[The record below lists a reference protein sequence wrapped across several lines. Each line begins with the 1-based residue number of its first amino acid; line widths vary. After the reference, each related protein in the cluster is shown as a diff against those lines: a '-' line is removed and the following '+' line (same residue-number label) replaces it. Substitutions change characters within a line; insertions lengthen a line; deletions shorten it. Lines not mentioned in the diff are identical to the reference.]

1 MFHFI
6 SLSRMLPSRFLRSR
20 IVLPRI
26 LAAVTLLTG
35 AFSAACLLADG
46 TQVSFDLP
54 DAIECRDV
62 TPKDFVQA
70 HPTLKVIEAKL
81 RISAR
86 LTQGNENAIV
96 DFRYLITSPGKN
108 LTFQDFPGNTLQST
122 VADDHIEITNSKE
135 NSTGGTADGHL
146 TAEHIL
152 TLGGTKNQSSKTTE
166 QSHYKQIAPKTLVLA
181 TGTTDREHGV
191 FFKLRPSPDQSL
203 EGAKEFTFRATV
215 PKTWRGDWCT
225 VSCCARA
232 TKKSYFSSVV
242 AHAGGEMTDIGL
254 YLGGDAEANDL
265 AKELRSAQ
273 DDYAAALTRQNAEG
287 EDSLEKMLGAV
298 SRESKS
304 VFGIFKSRKP
314 ASDHSDEI
322 DKADHERSSPE
333 EAEKAVRDVKERLGR
348 LAK

>member
-1 MFHFI
+1 MFHSI
-6 SLSRMLPSRFLRSR
+6 SLAR
-20 IVLPRI
+20 ISSPRNLLPRI
-26 LAAVTLLTG
+26 LAVATLLAG
-35 AFSAACLLADG
+35 AFFADCLLADG

-86 LTQGNENAIV
+86 LTQGNENSIV

-135 NSTGGTADGHL
+135 NTTGGTADGHL

-152 TLGGTKNQSSKTTE
+152 TLGATKNQSSKTTE
-166 QSHYKQIAPKTLVLA
+166 QSHYKQVAPKTLVLA
-181 TGTTDREHGV
+181 SGTTDREHGV
-191 FFKLRPSPDQSL
+191 FFKLRPSPDTSL
-203 EGAKEFTFRATV
+203 EGSKEFTFRATV

-254 YLGGDAEANDL
+254 YLVGDAEANDL

-273 DDYAAALTRQNAEG
+273 DDYAAVLSRQTAEG

-304 VFGIFKSRKP
+304 VFGIFKSKKP
-314 ASDHSDEI
+314 ASDHFDEPEKP
-322 DKADHERSSPE
+322 DPERNSPE
-333 EAEKAVRDVKERLGR
+333 DAERAVRDVKDRLGH